1 MRNTT
6 KLKILLQ
13 KYRVTL
19 DMDVD
24 EQFTMLLT
32 DKDNGK
38 IHELGGKS
46 YSIVIAKAYSHLL
59 KVLKNPQLNH

>member
-19 DMDVD
+19 DMDED
-24 EQFTMLLT
+24 EQFMLMLT
-32 DKDNGK
+32 DKDTGK
-38 IHELGGKS
+38 IHEVEGKS

-59 KVLKNPQLNH
+59 RVLKKPLEF